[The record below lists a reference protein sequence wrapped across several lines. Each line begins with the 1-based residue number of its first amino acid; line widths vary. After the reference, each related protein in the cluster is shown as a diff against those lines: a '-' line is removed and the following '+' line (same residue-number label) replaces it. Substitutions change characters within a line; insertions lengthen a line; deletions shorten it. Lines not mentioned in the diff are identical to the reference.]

1 MSCRIFFQFVFFIF
15 FSIVSCSQNNTSRN
29 IVLFAGGYTDPGG
42 KGLVLFSFNDSTGE
56 IKKMSEYDAGPNPSY
71 FCISSRKNLLYA
83 INETNDFMGSEGGGL
98 TTMRYDAANDSLKK
112 INEKKIPYGGPC
124 YISIS
129 PDSGYLFIANY
140 PKGSVEV
147 IRLDRDG
154 IPGEIT
160 TDILYTKDKPEASHA
175 HMIADDPSG
184 KRIFLADLGLD
195 RIIIYNF
202 EVDSGQLIARDT
214 IKLPEKYGPRHFD
227 FSPDGSMLYLVNE
240 LSSRLTVISLSAEKS
255 RVIQDFKMVSE
266 EYTGENAAAE
276 IQTGKDGKYVYASN
290 RGENSIVVYK
300 ILPDGRLEFAGRSS
314 CGGDWPRNFV
324 ISPSGKFLLVANEQS
339 NDIVIFRLDENT
351 GLLRDTSQKIR
362 MKKPVCLKFF

>member
-1 MSCRIFFQFVFFIF
+1 MRGFLYLKFLFLIFI
-15 FSIVSCSQNNTSRN
+15 ILSCSQYQNSRN

-42 KGLVLFSFNDSTGE
+42 KGLVVFSFNDSTGE
-56 IKKMSEYDAGPNPSY
+56 IKKLSEYDAGPNPSY

-83 INETNDFMGSEGGGL
+83 VNETNEFMGSEGGGL
-98 TTMRYDAANDSLKK
+98 TTMRYDPVNDSLRK

-140 PKGSVEV
+140 PKGSVVV
-147 IRLDRDG
+147 IRLDIDG

-160 TDILYTKDKPEASHA
+160 SDVLFVKDKPEASHA

-195 RIIIYNF
+195 RLIIYDF
-202 EVDSGQLIARDT
+202 AVDSGQLIARDT

-227 FSPDGSMLYLVNE
+227 FSPDGSMLYVLNE
-240 LSSRLTVISLSAEKS
+240 LSSRLVVISLSGEEP
-255 RVIQDFKMVSE
+255 RIIQDLNTVSE
-266 EYTGENAAAE
+266 DYTGKNAAAE
-276 IQTGKDGKYVYASN
+276 IQTGKDGKFVYASN
-290 RGENSIVVYK
+290 RGENTMVVYK
-300 ILPDGRLEFAGRSS
+300 VLPDGKLELAGRSS

-324 ISPSGKFLLVANEQS
+324 ISPSGRYLLVANERS
-339 NDIVIFRLDENT
+339 NDIVIFRIDGNT
-351 GLLRDTSQKIR
+351 GLLRDSGQKIA
-362 MKKPVCLKFF
+362 MKRPVCLKFF